1 MGEQNTK
8 QDTLHKALAKAQS
21 EFKTIT
27 KDSTAK
33 AGSFT
38 YSYASLDSILEE
50 ILPILHNN
58 GLYVSQSPIND
69 GERVGVETKIIHAE
83 TGEMLEGKFT
93 LKLDKDTPQGAGSA
107 ITYAKRYA
115 IQSML
120 GLNFEVD
127 TDALPQGEVTIK
139 RR

>member
-1 MGEQNTK
+1 METIE
-8 QDTLHKALAKAQS
+8 TLHKALAKSQD
-21 EFKTIT
+21 EFKTIK

-33 AGSFT
+33 AGTFS
-38 YSYASLDSILEE
+38 YNYASLDSILEQV
-50 ILPILHNN
+50 LPILHTN
-58 GLYVSQSPIND
+58 GIYISQSPINE

-83 TGEMLEGKFT
+83 SGEMLEGKFT
-93 LKLDKDTPQGAGSA
+93 LQLDKNTPQGAGSA

-120 GLNFEVD
+120 GLNFEDD
-127 TDALPQGEVTIK
+127 TDALPNGEVTIN

>member
-1 MGEQNTK
+1 ME
-8 QDTLHKALAKAQS
+8 TLHKALAKAQS
-21 EFKTIT
+21 EFKTIK

-33 AGSFT
+33 AGAFS
-38 YSYASLDSILEE
+38 YNYASLDSILDQV
-50 ILPILHNN
+50 LPILHKN

-69 GERVGVETKIIHAE
+69 AERVGVETKIIHAD
-83 TGEMLEGKFT
+83 TGDSLEGKFT
-93 LKLDKDTPQGAGSA
+93 IALDKNTPQGAGIA

-120 GLNFEVD
+120 GLNFEDD
-127 TDALPQGEVTIK
+127 TDALPAGEVTI